1 VGKSP
6 SDGNDR
12 GGEPAGARYSPWRTL
27 VPRAWTPIVTID
39 QSRVDLGAGVGA
51 SDVLGYHA
59 YALGASWAVVAP
71 ATDFDFGRPPVNW
84 YAGYTYDR
92 WRTSAFVSV
101 SDVVDVISVR
111 DAATGLVLSSEE
123 QTRELFA
130 GVLVP
135 WRRVR
140 ISQSWLVGAD
150 LNERRFPGAAGILDR
165 RRNAVRAGWGLNSSR
180 LFGYSVSPEAGV
192 RSVVT
197 LEHVSPAMG
206 ADGEASSVTFDGRAY
221 VPGFREHHVLALRGA
236 AGLSTGD
243 VGVRR
248 GFSLG
253 ESGLP
258 LAGFGFGRRTLGLLR
273 GFDPDTMTGFA
284 IAVANI
290 DYRFPLLRVER
301 GVRTWPVFLRQL
313 HGAFFTD
320 IGAAGPALGSLPPPA
335 VSVGAE
341 IASDLTLG
349 YSWGLTL
356 VAGAAWTH
364 DPGRPD
370 RPDRAAVFVRT
381 GYAF

>member
-1 VGKSP
+1 
-6 SDGNDR
+6 
-12 GGEPAGARYSPWRTL
+12 
-27 VPRAWTPIVTID
+27 VPRAWTPVVTID

-59 YALGASWAVVAP
+59 YALGAAWAVVAP

-111 DAATGLVLSSEE
+111 NAATGLVLTSEE
-123 QTRELFA
+123 QTREIFA

-150 LNERRFPGAAGILDR
+150 LNERRFPDAAGILDR

-180 LFGYSVSPEAGV
+180 VFGYSISREDGV
-192 RSVVT
+192 RSAVT

-206 ADGEASSVTFDGRAY
+206 ADGQATSVTVDGRAY
-221 VPGFREHHVLALRGA
+221 IPGFREHHVLAIRSA

-258 LAGFGFGRRTLGLLR
+258 LTGFGFGRRTLGLLR

-284 IAVANI
+284 IAVANL

-301 GVRTWPVFLRQL
+301 GIRTWPLLLRQL

-320 IGAAGPALGSLPPPA
+320 IGAAGPALGSLPAPA
-335 VSVGAE
+335 VAVGAE

-364 DPGRPD
+364 NPGRPD

>member
-1 VGKSP
+1 
-6 SDGNDR
+6 
-12 GGEPAGARYSPWRTL
+12 
-27 VPRAWTPIVTID
+27 VPRAWTPIITID
-39 QSRVDLGAGVGA
+39 GSRVDIGAAVGA

-59 YALGASWAVVAP
+59 YALGASWAVAAP

-101 SDVVDVISVR
+101 SEVVDVISVR
-111 DAATGLVLSSEE
+111 DSATGLVLSSEE

-135 WRRVR
+135 WRRER

-150 LNERRFPGAAGILDR
+150 LNERRLPDTAGIPGR
-165 RRNAVRAGWGLNSSR
+165 RRNALRAGWSLNSSR
-180 LFGYSVSPEAGV
+180 VFGYSISPELGV
-192 RSVVT
+192 RSVIT
-197 LEHVSPAMG
+197 LEQVSPAMG
-206 ADGEASSVTFDGRAY
+206 ADGQATSVTADGRAY
-221 VPGFREHHVLALRGA
+221 LPGMGAHHVFAIRGA
-236 AGLSTGD
+236 VGSSTGD
-243 VGVRR
+243 AGVRR
-248 GFSLG
+248 VFSLG

-258 LAGFGFGRRTLGLLR
+258 AAGFGFGRRTLGLLR
-273 GFDPDTMTGFA
+273 GFDADTMAGSA
-284 IAVANI
+284 LAVANL

-301 GVRTWPVFLRQL
+301 GVRTWPLFLRQL

-320 IGAAGPALGSLPPPA
+320 IGAAGPALDALPAPA

-381 GYAF
+381 GFAF